1 MESEDVLN
9 AIDQLLYETAPN
21 EPYDPAFPGL
31 DRGWWKQKTAEIL
44 GTEAK
49 PAPTTRKVPTVGCV
63 IQRSDQQQRQKQQ
76 WLTTPPPPLRPAD
89 PSPARTG

>member
-9 AIDQLLYETAPN
+9 AINQLLDETTPN

-31 DRGWWKQKTAEIL
+31 DRGWWKRKTAEIL
-44 GTEAK
+44 GTETK
-49 PAPTTRKVPTVGCV
+49 PVPTTRKVPTVGCV

-76 WLTTPPPPLRPAD
+76 WLTTPPPPHRTADQAPAL
-89 PSPARTG
+89 TG